1 MNSKTAP
8 LLASPQWGE
17 VGGGACF
24 FYYLIFNGLIF
35 APDNHKKYCVKR
47 PFKKNKWGIAPF

>member
-17 VGGGACF
+17 VGGGPVFLLFDFQWPYFC
-24 FYYLIFNGLIF
+24 GLKIT
-35 APDNHKKYCVKR
+35 KKLC
-47 PFKKNKWGIAPF
+47 